1 MSSVTKKIVLAAAGF
16 AVMVVPAAA
25 AAMPFRGPGSLIWFL
40 RIGCG
45 WFGLW

>member
-16 AVMVVPAAA
+16 AVMVVPAA